1 MGTLVRPSPGRS
13 PGVRRW
19 GAGVVALG
27 QGRSEDQDDD
37 HEHHDHGS
45 GGDGDGEDRVEE
57 DENGSG
63 GTTALTMRSA
73 LSRMAIHQVPRTKIV
88 IGTVTVKEAATSLS
102 LLWLVRTSISTSMPA
117 DRAPAA
123 AKTK

>member
-1 MGTLVRPSPGRS
+1 MPSGRGGRRTRTTTTSIMITAVRVTGTGRIGS
-13 PGVRRW
+13 RRTRT
-19 GAGVVALG
+19 AAV
-27 QGRSEDQDDD
+27 
-37 HEHHDHGS
+37 
-45 GGDGDGEDRVEE
+45 
-57 DENGSG
+57 

>member
-1 MGTLVRPSPGRS
+1 MLASLPSGRGGRRTRTTTTSIMITAVGVTGTGRI
-13 PGVRRW
+13 
-19 GAGVVALG
+19 
-27 QGRSEDQDDD
+27 
-37 HEHHDHGS
+37 GS
-45 GGDGDGEDRVEE
+45 EE

-102 LLWLVRTSISTSMPA
+102 LLLAGEDVDLDLDAGR
-117 DRAPAA
+117 
-123 AKTK
+123 